1 MWLLFRQ
8 GMNYSTSFQSF
19 AIFPQA
25 TVLLEVNHIRLSM
38 DYFNPVVE
46 IGLPC
51 FSKYHVLYSQN
62 DINN

>member
-1 MWLLFRQ
+1 MLLLFHQ

-25 TVLLEVNHIRLSM
+25 IVLLEVNHIKLSM
-38 DYFNPVVE
+38 DYLNPFVE

-51 FSKYHVLYSQN
+51 FSKYYVLYIQN
-62 DINN
+62 DISN